1 MVHILLKTYKTVT
14 VLVVLY
20 GYETWSFRLGE
31 EDVCGLRIFE
41 GKVLRRILGG
51 KKERILHCEELHGL
65 CCVPKR
71 IRVIKSG
78 MSWAGHVER
87 MGGNVGGNMNFA
99 MKS

>member
-1 MVHILLKTYKTVT
+1 

-20 GYETWSFRLGE
+20 GFETWSFRLRE
-31 EDVCGLRIFE
+31 EDVRMLRIFE
-41 GKVLRRILGG
+41 GKVLRKILGG

-65 CCVPKR
+65 CSVPDN

-78 MSWAGHVER
+78 TSWAGHMEG
-87 MGGNVGGNMNFA
+87 MGGNVGGDMIFV